1 MIVSPSNRVAKVE
14 TYYFATKLAE
24 IAELNSKGKNIVNL
38 GIGSPDMKPPSE
50 VLSVLKKEV
59 DHPLAHKYQS
69 YKGIPELRKAFSLF
83 YKKQFN
89 VSVDPNKEV
98 LPLIGSK
105 EGIMHISMAFLN
117 EGDEVLIPNPGYPTY
132 ASATKLAGG
141 IPITYDLTDSN
152 GWLPDFDA
160 LEKRDLSKAKI
171 MWINYPHM
179 PTGQKANRAL
189 YEDIV
194 AFAKRNSILICHD
207 NPYSFILNEEP
218 MSIMN
223 VDGAKECC
231 LELVSLS
238 KTYNMAGWRVG
249 SVIGA
254 KDYID
259 VVMRFK
265 SNMDSGMFR
274 PVQMAACEALSQGD
288 DWYDHINGIYKK
300 RREKVWAIMDLLDVE
315 YDKNAVGL
323 FVWGK
328 PRQSRDI
335 KAWVDD
341 ILYEAS
347 VFITPGFIFGS
358 NGSEYIRIALCSD
371 EKLLNEVINRIRKF
385 VNKPEVVT

>member
-1 MIVSPSNRVAKVE
+1 MIVSPSNRVAKIE

-24 IAELNSKGKNIVNL
+24 IAELNAKGKDIINL
-38 GIGSPDMKPPSE
+38 GIGSPDLSPPSE
-50 VLSVLKKEV
+50 VLSVLKKEL

-69 YKGIPELRKAFSLF
+69 YKGIIELRKAFSNF
-83 YKKQFN
+83 YQNQFQ
-89 VSVDPNKEV
+89 VHLDPNNEV

-117 EGDEVLIPNPGYPTY
+117 AGDEVLIPNPGYPTY

-141 IPITYDLTDSN
+141 IPIDYDLKAKN
-152 GWLPDFDA
+152 GWLPDFKA
-160 LEKRDLSKAKI
+160 LENSDLSKVKI

-179 PTGQKANRAL
+179 PTGQIANEKFYIDL
-189 YEDIV
+189 V

-207 NPYSFILNEEP
+207 NPYSFILNDQP
-218 MSIMN
+218 MSMMS
-223 VDGAKECC
+223 VDGAGDCC

-238 KTYNMAGWRVG
+238 KTYNMAGWR
-249 SVIGA
+249 IGA
-254 KDYID
+254 VVGAKEYID

-274 PVQMAACEALSQGD
+274 PVQMAACKALAQGQE
-288 DWYDHINGIYKK
+288 WYDNINAIYQR

-328 PRQSRDI
+328 PRKSHNV
-335 KAWVDD
+335 KEWVDGL
-341 ILYEAS
+341 LYHAS

-358 NGSEYIRIALCSD
+358 NGSEYIRISLCSD
-371 EKLLNEVINRIRKF
+371 EKLLDEAFSRVKAF
-385 VNKPEVVT
+385 VNKEVGV